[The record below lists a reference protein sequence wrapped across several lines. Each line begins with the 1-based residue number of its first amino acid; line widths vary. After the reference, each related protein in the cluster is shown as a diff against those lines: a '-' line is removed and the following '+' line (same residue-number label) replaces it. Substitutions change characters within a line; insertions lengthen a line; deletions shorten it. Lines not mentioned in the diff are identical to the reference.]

1 MASFL
6 RFFILALPP
15 LLGVTTFAGPAF
27 LFAAVLL
34 ALMLA
39 TQLLATL
46 VRPRLR
52 ETPFLWVV
60 IAQTVL
66 LITLVDA
73 LVGWLAPGIR
83 SAWGIY
89 LSLLALS
96 PLVLILPSEQRIQF
110 RPVGLLVSMLIA
122 LGLLRE
128 LFGLGSL
135 SLVPGLVFW
144 NVPWLHEHPLKVLN
158 STAGGYFLA
167 AAAIVLFRWMTP
179 LVPALMRESE
189 VVPLPRF
196 NPDAIPSAKPKLE
209 PIAVVQPNAEKRDLQ
224 RPVELD
230 KSEWGENL
238 EEVVLKLP
246 GEHGTEKKRILV
258 IGSGNGE
265 LVYYL
270 AILGLEAMK
279 DNKSFQFR
287 VRGVDNFSTRVEAA
301 VRGVYRDNLLEFIP
315 KDLKEVWLTRGK
327 EGDRNLLRVTNEP
340 RLHVQFEVA
349 DLQAGQLTLPQP
361 SHLTLL
367 MKGIAHAS
375 AEKTAQF
382 YRLIADNLVPGGALI
397 MLAPFERTAI
407 PEGMRRTGTTVFRK
421 T

>member
-52 ETPFLWVV
+52 ETLFLWLL
-60 IAQTVL
+60 IAQTVI
-66 LITLVDA
+66 LITLVDV

-83 SAWGIY
+83 AAWGIY

-96 PLVLILPSEQRIQF
+96 PLVLILPSEQRIQV
-110 RPVGLLVSMLIA
+110 RPVVLLLSMLIG
-122 LGLLRE
+122 LGILRE
-128 LFGLGSL
+128 FFGLGSL
-135 SLVPGLVFW
+135 SLVPGTVTW
-144 NVPWLHEHPLKVLN
+144 NVPWLHEHPFTILN
-158 STAGGYFLA
+158 SAAGGYFLA
-167 AAAIVLFRWMTP
+167 AATIVLFRWMTP
-179 LVPALMRESE
+179 HVPALMRESE

-196 NPDAIPSAKPKLE
+196 NPEAIPRDKPKLE
-209 PIAVVQPNAEKRDLQ
+209 PIAVVQPNAEKRELA
-224 RPVELD
+224 RPVEAD
-230 KSEWGENL
+230 KSAWGESL

-246 GEHGTEKKRILV
+246 GEHIAEKKRILV

-301 VRGVYRDNLLEFIP
+301 VRGIYRDNLLEFIP
-315 KDLKEVWLTRGK
+315 KDLQEVWLTRGK

-349 DLQAGQLTLPQP
+349 DLQAGQLTFSQP

-367 MKGIAHAS
+367 MKGVAHAS